1 MNLFFI
7 DYNISQILHNIQVQC
22 PESNKK
28 MSVQGKGE
36 NMIHNQ
42 E

>member
-7 DYNISQILHNIQVQC
+7 DYNISQILHNIQC